1 MKIMDDKSPGD
12 LFLNSGL
19 SAKAGNVLNAVPQQ
33 IKILKAQPP
42 TVVVQSNVIA
52 KPISSTLGVS
62 LAVANLGTS
71 SANSIVSVPGSVP
84 SGVKLVSM
92 QNLLH
97 VQAPGGVTVST
108 AAAVVT
114 SNQLGQSSVVKLS
127 SDGSTQ
133 VTPIQRG
140 NLIIGNRIVQC
151 IVSNASTVVPHSTV
165 DSVIVGQNQINSN
178 SNVQLKLIQPVQSNA
193 GSLGQVASVGAANV
207 TSLVRSQTPSNI
219 RMSAVLTPGL
229 VRTLLAANASPNV
242 GLQPCVVSSTSQQ
255 QLQQRLQSLQP
266 GAVSV
271 QIVRPSVSIQVS
283 SALQTASIQST
294 QSALG
299 TATSSSLNIRLPN
312 SAMPILANTPQ
323 KKIVLVANTSGTTGS
338 ANITYLTTNAGQLQN
353 KASQQLPVT
362 LLTSPNSSTGNVRY
376 IAIRGGVPLQLNS
389 ASAAVAAS
397 SAGARVVGPS
407 INATLVNQTVLASS
421 ATSTGNIVQQ
431 VVQGSKID
439 IQDYLRK
446 LKEQQSSK
454 SSVQVASSKS
464 LQVIQPTQLQSTSF
478 GGVKAGT
485 SVQMVS

>member
-1 MKIMDDKSPGD
+1 MDDKSPGD
-12 LFLNSGL
+12 DFLNSGV
-19 SAKAGNVLNAVPQQ
+19 SAKAGNVVNAAPQQ

-42 TVVVQSNVIA
+42 TVVVQSNAIV
-52 KPISSTLGVS
+52 KPISSAVSVS

-97 VQAPGGVTVST
+97 VQAPGGVPVS
-108 AAAVVT
+108 ASAAVMT
-114 SNQLGQSSVVKLS
+114 SNQLGQSSVLKLS

-151 IVSNASTVVPHSTV
+151 IVSNASTVLPHSTV
-165 DSVIVGQNQINSN
+165 NSVIVGQNQINSN
-178 SNVQLKLIQPVQSNA
+178 SNVQLKLIQPVQSNN
-193 GSLGQVASVGAANV
+193 GSLGQAASTGATNV
-207 TSLVRSQTPSNI
+207 TSLVRAQTPSNI

-242 GLQPCVVSSTSQQ
+242 GLQSVSSTSQQ

-283 SALQTASIQST
+283 SALQAVSIQST
-294 QSALG
+294 PSALG
-299 TATSSSLNIRLPN
+299 TATSSNLNIRLPN
-312 SAMPILANTPQ
+312 STMPILANTPQ

-362 LLTSPNSSTGNVRY
+362 LLTSPNSGTGNVRY

-397 SAGARVVGPS
+397 SVGTRVVGPS
-407 INATLVNQTVLASS
+407 INATVVNQTVLTSSASS
-421 ATSTGNIVQQ
+421 TGSIVQQ

-478 GGVKAGT
+478 GAVKAGS

>member
-1 MKIMDDKSPGD
+1 MDDKSPGENI
-12 LFLNSGL
+12 LNSGV
-19 SAKAGNVLNAVPQQ
+19 SSKAGNVVNAVPQQ

-52 KPISSTLGVS
+52 KPVSSTLSVS
-62 LAVANLGTS
+62 LAVANMGTS

-97 VQAPGGVTVST
+97 VQAPGGVTVSK
-108 AAAVVT
+108 AAAVVA

-127 SDGSTQ
+127 SDGSTH

-178 SNVQLKLIQPVQSNA
+178 SNVQLRLIQPVQSA
-193 GSLGQVASVGAANV
+193 DGSLGQAASTGAASL
-207 TSLVRSQTPSNI
+207 TSLVRAQTPGNI

-229 VRTLLAANASPNV
+229 VRTLLAANANANV

-271 QIVRPSVSIQVS
+271 QIVRPSVSVQVS
-283 SALQTASIQST
+283 SALQAVSIQST
-294 QSALG
+294 PSAVA
-299 TATSSSLNIRLPN
+299 TATSSNLNIRLPN
-312 SAMPILANTPQ
+312 SAMPMLANASQ
-323 KKIVLVANTSGTTGS
+323 KKIVLVANTSTTGS

-353 KASQQLPVT
+353 KAGQQLPVT
-362 LLTSPNSSTGNVRY
+362 LLASPNSGTGNVRY

-397 SAGARVVGPS
+397 SVGTRVVGPS
-407 INATLVNQTVLASS
+407 INAALVNQTVLTSS
-421 ATSTGNIVQQ
+421 ATSTGSIVQQ

-446 LKEQQSSK
+446 FKEQQSSK
-454 SSVQVASSKS
+454 GSVQVASSKS

-485 SVQMVS
+485 AVQMVS